1 MLGAPGLGRVRC
13 SVSGGAL
20 PSIPLSF
27 TTLLK
32 LNSTQLD
39 FLLAPSLIDPWPLPI
54 STSYPY
60 LSGSDVTR
68 PVDPA
73 FNDRDPE
80 RRSAPIKRVARSH
93 TVLPHH
99 HWGTASGGKG
109 TIRAPPPWL
118 APSTRPHGSSPL
130 LQAL

>member
-1 MLGAPGLGRVRC
+1 MLGAPEVAR
-13 SVSGGAL
+13 SSPVSGGAPAAVL
-20 PSIPLSF
+20 PLSF

-32 LNSTQLD
+32 LNSIQLD
-39 FLLAPSLIDPWPLPI
+39 FALAPSLVDPWPLPI
-54 STSYPY
+54 STSCPC
-60 LSGSDVTR
+60 LSGSDATL

-99 HWGTASGGKG
+99 QWGTASGGKG
-109 TIRAPPPWL
+109 TIRAPP
-118 APSTRPHGSSPL
+118 T
-130 LQAL
+130 